1 LTPPLCHLPSSGAE
15 VCLALFV
22 YASVSVSPRHTV
34 RSWRAGGQHGKA
46 GQERGSE
53 GRPCRAP
60 ARELRADPGVPSE
73 ARAGS
78 AAGPRPAPSAQHP
91 PGAPERAEA
100 AGRAPGRSP
109 PKGWGLRGGPAATSF
124 LRSFSLRVRGGGDQP
139 LQAHPGP
146 ETLRP
151 PPLLWGAEPLQST
164 AAGGWEGGGAS
175 ELGGSRRPL
184 PPPRA
189 LLGGRKSTLE
199 KPPIPPRPLGLLT
212 LPGPQPPG
220 HPPYLAGFVEL
231 LLQPGHRHRDCA
243 GPERGGLEAPPGH
256 AAVTGLGSG
265 RPGRSP
271 RDWAPAAR
279 LPRPRPPPRP
289 PPLSHS
295 HTHAHADG
303 NTAFQSSRAAHWPS
317 RGGMQ
322 MRPLGAAHA
331 SLLRGDLEALGRGA
345 GTGCRDVLR
354 AREAEPPRASRWWPD
369 EMDASG
375 F

>member
-46 GQERGSE
+46 GEERGSE

-164 AAGGWEGGGAS
+164 AAGSWEGGGAS
-175 ELGGSRRPL
+175 ELGG
-184 PPPRA
+184 
-189 LLGGRKSTLE
+189 K
-199 KPPIPPRPLGLLT
+199 
-212 LPGPQPPG
+212 Q
-220 HPPYLAGFVEL
+220 
-231 LLQPGHRHRDCA
+231 
-243 GPERGGLEAPPGH
+243 
-256 AAVTGLGSG
+256 AAS
-265 RPGRSP
+265 
-271 RDWAPAAR
+271 PAA
-279 LPRPRPPPRP
+279 PRPPRREEIDPREAPHPSPTFGAFDPPGAAASRSPSLPGWLCGTASSARP
-289 PPLSHS
+289 P
-295 HTHAHADG
+295 T
-303 NTAFQSSRAAHWPS
+303 SR
-317 RGGMQ
+317 
-322 MRPLGAAHA
+322 
-331 SLLRGDLEALGRGA
+331 LRRAGA
-345 GTGCRDVLR
+345 GW
-354 AREAEPPRASRWWPD
+354 S
-369 EMDASG
+369 
-375 F
+375 